1 MDYALITHALINLII
16 NVFGVF
22 VITVI
27 CSVMTYRLTKS
38 EELAINFFHSAII
51 VNLGFVITM
60 TILNVIY
67 G

>member
-1 MDYALITHALINLII
+1 MDYALIAHALINLII

-38 EELAINFFHSAII
+38 KELAINFFHSAII

>member
-1 MDYALITHALINLII
+1 MDYALIAHALINLII

-38 EELAINFFHSAII
+38 KNSP
-51 VNLGFVITM
+51 
-60 TILNVIY
+60 
-67 G
+67 

>member
-1 MDYALITHALINLII
+1 MDYTLIAHALINFII

-22 VITVI
+22 VITAI
-27 CSVMTYRLTKS
+27 CSVMTYGLTESKES
-38 EELAINFFHSAII
+38 AMHFFHSAII
-51 VNLGFVITM
+51 VNLGAAIII

>member
-38 EELAINFFHSAII
+38 KELAINFFHSAII